1 MHWMVQKFK
10 RDNMSKVI
18 LLNASPR
25 ANSNTKIVLEECA
38 KEIEK
43 EGVETEIISLRG
55 MKIQSCI
62 ACGKCAETGNCVLP
76 DGLDEIIEK
85 IRQADGFIPAAPVYF
100 GTARGDIMAALQ
112 RIGKVSRGGD
122 KFLDWMVGGPIAVA
136 RRGGVTL
143 TLQEMSMFFT
153 INNMIVAGS
162 TYWNMVIAGVEGTA
176 LEDEEGIQTIRL
188 FGQNVARIIKKV
200 RD

>member
-1 MHWMVQKFK
+1 MVQKCK
-10 RDNMSKVI
+10 CDNMSKVI

-43 EGVETEIISLRG
+43 EGVEAEIVSLKG

-62 ACGKCAETGNCVLP
+62 ACLKCAETGNCVLN

-85 IRQADGFIPAAPVYF
+85 IRHADGFIPAAPVYF

-143 TLQEMSMFFT
+143 TLQEMLMFFA

-162 TYWNMVIAGVEGTA
+162 TYWNMVIAGPEGTA
-176 LEDEEGIQTIRL
+176 LEDTEGIETIRL
-188 FGQNVARIIKKV
+188 FGRNVAKIIRKV

>member
-1 MHWMVQKFK
+1 MVLKF
-10 RDNMSKVI
+10 RCDDMSKVI

-25 ANSNTKIVLEECA
+25 VNSNTKIVLEDCA
-38 KEIEK
+38 REIEK
-43 EGVETEIISLRG
+43 EGVETEIISLKG
-55 MKIQSCI
+55 MKVQSCI
-62 ACGKCAETGNCVLP
+62 ACLKCVETGNCVLP

-85 IRQADGFIPAAPVYF
+85 IRNAEGFIPAAPVYF

-143 TLQEMSMFFT
+143 TLQEMMMFFA

-162 TYWNMVIAGVEGTA
+162 TYWNMVIAGAEGTA
-176 LEDEEGIQTIRL
+176 LEDEEGIETIRL
-188 FGQNVARIIKKV
+188 FGQNVAKIIKKV

>member
-1 MHWMVQKFK
+1 
-10 RDNMSKVI
+10 MSKVI

-25 ANSNTKIVLEECA
+25 ANSNTGIVLKQCA
-38 KEIEK
+38 REIES
-43 EGVETEIISLRG
+43 EGVEAEIISLRG
-55 MKIQSCI
+55 MKILSCV
-62 ACGKCAETGNCVLP
+62 ACLKCVETGNCVLN
-76 DGLDEIIEK
+76 DGLADIIDK
-85 IRQADGFIPAAPVYF
+85 IRDADGFIPAAPVYF
-100 GTARGDIMAALQ
+100 GTARGDLMAALQ

-143 TLQEMSMFFT
+143 TLQEMMMFFA

-162 TYWNMVIAGVEGTA
+162 TYWNMVIAGPEGTA
-176 LEDEEGIQTIRL
+176 LEDEEGIETVRL
-188 FGQNVARIIKKV
+188 FGRNVAKIIKKV

>member
-1 MHWMVQKFK
+1 MVQKCK
-10 RDNMSKVI
+10 CDNMSKVI

-25 ANSNTKIVLEECA
+25 VNSNTKIVLEECA
-38 KEIEK
+38 KEIER
-43 EGVETEIISLRG
+43 EGVETEIISLKG

-62 ACGKCAETGNCVLP
+62 ACLKCVETGNCVLN

-85 IRQADGFIPAAPVYF
+85 IRHADGFIPAAPVYF

-143 TLQEMSMFFT
+143 TLQEMMMFFA

-162 TYWNMVIAGVEGTA
+162 TYWNMVIAGPEGTA
-176 LEDEEGIQTIRL
+176 LEDEEGIETIRL
-188 FGQNVARIIKKV
+188 FGQNVAKIIKKV

>member
-85 IRQADGFIPAAPVYF
+85 IRQSDGFIPAAPVYF

>member
-1 MHWMVQKFK
+1 MVQKCK
-10 RDNMSKVI
+10 CDNMSKVI

-25 ANSNTKIVLEECA
+25 ANSNTKMVLEECA

-43 EGVETEIISLRG
+43 EGVEAEIVSLKG

-62 ACGKCAETGNCVLP
+62 ACLKCAETGNCVLN

-85 IRQADGFIPAAPVYF
+85 IRYADGFIPAAPVYF

-143 TLQEMSMFFT
+143 TLQEMLMFFA

-162 TYWNMVIAGVEGTA
+162 TYWNMVIAGPEGTA
-176 LEDEEGIQTIRL
+176 LEDTEGIETIRL
-188 FGQNVARIIKKV
+188 FGRNVAKIIKKV

>member
-1 MHWMVQKFK
+1 
-10 RDNMSKVI
+10 MSKVI

-25 ANSNTKIVLEECA
+25 ANSNTAIVLEECV

-43 EGVETEIISLRG
+43 EGVECEIISLRG

-62 ACGKCAETGNCVLP
+62 ACGKCADKGNCILP

-85 IRQADGFIPAAPVYF
+85 IRHADGFIPAAPVYF

-122 KFLDWMVGGPIAVA
+122 RFLDWMVGGPIAVA

-143 TLQEMSMFFT
+143 TLQEMLMFFA

-162 TYWNMVIAGVEGTA
+162 TYWNMVIAGAEGTA
-176 LEDEEGIQTIRL
+176 LNDTEGIETIRL
-188 FGQNVARIIKKV
+188 FGRNVAKIIKKV

>member
-1 MHWMVQKFK
+1 MVLKF
-10 RDNMSKVI
+10 RCDYMSKVI

-25 ANSNTKIVLEECA
+25 VNSNTKIVLEECA
-38 KEIEK
+38 REIEK
-43 EGVETEIISLRG
+43 EGVETEIISLKG
-55 MKIQSCI
+55 MKVQSCI
-62 ACGKCAETGNCVLP
+62 ACLKCVETGNCVLP

-85 IRQADGFIPAAPVYF
+85 IRNADGFIPAAPVYF

-143 TLQEMSMFFT
+143 TLQEMMMFFA

-162 TYWNMVIAGVEGTA
+162 TYWNMVIAGAEGTA
-176 LEDEEGIQTIRL
+176 LEDEEGIETIRL
-188 FGQNVARIIKKV
+188 FGQNVAKIIKKV

>member
-1 MHWMVQKFK
+1 MGVE
-10 RDNMSKVI
+10 NMSKVI

-25 ANSNTKIVLEECA
+25 ANSNTKIVLEQCA

-55 MKIQSCI
+55 KKSHSCI

-122 KFLDWMVGGPIAVA
+122 KVLDWMVGGPIAVA

-143 TLQEMSMFFT
+143 TLQEMLMFFA

-162 TYWNMVIAGVEGTA
+162 TYWNMVIAGPEGTA
-176 LEDEEGIQTIRL
+176 MEDEDGIETIRL
-188 FGQNVARIIKKV
+188 FGRNVAKIIKKV